1 MANNTVIPV
10 QMVRDRVAAIDLRL
24 AELKRNVDRIKAE
37 EAELSTE
44 RAILAKVEQMAVS
57 PAVPVPSVAVRK
69 GRKGSKPS
77 VSPGDHQAVQGDPIP
92 DGKVATPIILQMIR
106 EKPGI
111 TSIQIL
117 DALGARV
124 TKTGPKGGRK
134 FLADLI
140 WELGHR
146 KKLVRSSDGRL
157 TLPDEG
163 GEL

>member
-1 MANNTVIPV
+1 MANTAVIPV
-10 QMVRDRVAAIDLRL
+10 QVVRDRVAAINLRL

-37 EAELSTE
+37 EAGLTTE

-57 PAVPVPSVAVRK
+57 QAVPVSPVRVRK
-69 GRKGSKPS
+69 GRTDKPTAP
-77 VSPGDHQAVQGDPIP
+77 PGDHQAVQGDAIP

-111 TSIQIL
+111 TSIQIM
-117 DALGARV
+117 DALDARV

-146 KKLVRSSDGRL
+146 KKLVRGSDGGL
-157 TLPDEG
+157 TLPEQG
-163 GEL
+163 GES

>member
-1 MANNTVIPV
+1 MANITVIPV
-10 QMVRDRVAAIDLRL
+10 QKVRDRVAAIDLRL
-24 AELKRNVDRIKAE
+24 AELKHDVDRIKAE
-37 EAELSTE
+37 EAVLATE

-57 PAVPVPSVAVRK
+57 QAVAVCTTRVRK
-69 GRKGSKPS
+69 GRTEKPS
-77 VSPGDHQAVQGDPIP
+77 VPPADHQAVHADAIP
-92 DGKVATPIILQMIR
+92 DGKVATPIILQMIS

-111 TSIQIL
+111 TSVQIM

-146 KKLVRSSDGRL
+146 KKLVRDANGGL
-157 TLPDEG
+157 TLP
-163 GEL
+163 

>member
-1 MANNTVIPV
+1 MANTAVIPV
-10 QMVRDRVAAIDLRL
+10 QMVRDRVAAIDHRL
-24 AELKRNVDRIKAE
+24 TELKREMDRIRAE
-37 EAELSTE
+37 EAGLATE

-57 PAVPVPSVAVRK
+57 QPVPTSALQK
-69 GRKGSKPS
+69 GRTSSKPS
-77 VSPGDHQAVQGDPIP
+77 VTPGDHQATQGDAIP

-111 TSIQIL
+111 TSIQIM

-140 WELGHR
+140 WELSHR
-146 KKLVRSSDGRL
+146 KKLFRRPDGSL
-157 TLPDEG
+157 FLSQQG
-163 GEL
+163 GAT